1 MVSFLVNHITLILIK
16 QMMFLNHYSLPYVIR
31 KFQAS
36 LLELIHFFMVDMVK
50 QIWGSDTFIDYT
62 ATCNLSVYFVLS
74 DIKIDGWRE
83 SIIKE
88 TIVEEINGLWEN
100 CKSLE
105 CGAEGTKLLWP
116 KLLFVSMCSG
126 SVGTPGIV
134 FLNS

>member
-16 QMMFLNHYSLPYVIR
+16 QMIFLNHYSLPYVIR

-36 LLELIHFFMVDMVK
+36 VLEFTNFFMVDMVK
-50 QIWGSDTFIDYT
+50 QIWGSETFIDYT

-74 DIKIDGWRE
+74 AIKIDGWRE

-88 TIVEEINGLWEN
+88 TIFGEINGLCEN

-105 CGAEGTKLLWP
+105 WGRGHKVTLVKA
-116 KLLFVSMCSG
+116 FVCIHVFRQCWYSG
-126 SVGTPGIV
+126 
-134 FLNS
+134 NSIP